1 MKCLS
6 CGNLIPDASTVCP
19 YCNSKV
25 DPVVSVAP
33 VYADNSLT
41 SAPTTPVTPD
51 LPVAQPGM
59 VAPVQAEAPV
69 APVEAPVAPVAPVTP
84 EVAPVVPETPVQPVL
99 PQDQGMVV
107 GSPAPA
113 VQPVVATET
122 PVAPT
127 PTPVVESASVAE
139 PIVPAPAPTTAMVN
153 QGVTPPPFGGEKIAS
168 TIDAP
173 KKKMSKGAL
182 IGIIVAVVVVLVG
195 IGVGVFYYMSQY
207 KSADKRLDTIINTVF
222 KDLVSIKNEEIELGS
237 GSYELSASI
246 SSNDTTVSTKLNGM
260 YAIDINNKIAD
271 YTLNIE
277 SLQFGQELLDAGE
290 LNFELYAEGDRIYF
304 LLQNFYDKYIYVDTE
319 GVFVQEENDK
329 EEEIEIDYQKLV
341 IALRD
346 AVKASF
352 RAANKTQTVGEVKI
366 DGKSTKA
373 NIIEINFNEANG
385 KIMGKALQNSLAN
398 NKVFITEIAKI
409 SGKTEEEVKEA
420 ILGTD
425 EEEEEDELSDLD
437 NLSKTTTV
445 LKIYTAM
452 FGEEFLGA
460 DLTVNTVYDKNHE
473 YYDAEFYEDTK
484 FVVNLFNRGQSF
496 VTVVTSND
504 EKLFELSIEEEYEK
518 NSTEEINTRKI
529 NLSISDK
536 ENGATTFKI
545 EGKTISHLQPKVD
558 KVVVKNVIS
567 ADQMTDADLQGILD
581 KIESYGTL
589 GVLLQSMF
597 GDLTTDL
604 LNPYDTMK
612 ENIMCSSATNCVD
625 NGDGTSTCQVCADEN
640 CTTTNAITCATLE
653 EDYDFDSEF

>member
-59 VAPVQAEAPV
+59 VAPVQSEAPV
-69 APVEAPVAPVAPVTP
+69 APVEAPVTPVAPVTP

-107 GSPAPA
+107 GTPAPA
-113 VQPVVATET
+113 VQPVVAPET
-122 PVAPT
+122 PVAPVA
-127 PTPVVESASVAE
+127 PTPVVESAPVVE

-173 KKKMSKGAL
+173 KKKISKGAL
-182 IGIIVAVVVVLVG
+182 IGIIVAVVVVLAG

-246 SSNDTTVSTKLNGM
+246 SSNDSTVSTKLNGM

-271 YTLNIE
+271 YTLNVE

-290 LNFELYAEGDRIYF
+290 LNFEVYAEGNRVYF

-319 GVFVQEENDK
+319 GVFVEEENDK
-329 EEEIEIDYQKLV
+329 GEKIEIDYQKLV

-366 DGKSTKA
+366 DGKATTA
-373 NIIEINFNEANG
+373 NIIEINFNEANV
-385 KIMGKALQNSLAN
+385 KIMVKALQNSLAN

-409 SGKTEEEVKEA
+409 SGKTEEEVKES
-420 ILGTD
+420 ILGID
-425 EEEEEDELSDLD
+425 EEEKDEVSDLD
-437 NLSKTTTV
+437 TLSKTTTV

-452 FGEEFLGA
+452 FGDELLGA

-473 YYDAEFYEDTK
+473 YYDAELYKDTK
-484 FVVNLFNRGQSF
+484 FVVNVFNRGQTL

-504 EKLFELSIEEEYEK
+504 EKLIEFSIEEGYEK
-518 NSTEEINTRKI
+518 NSTEEINSVKV

-536 ENGATTFKI
+536 ENGATTIKL
-545 EGKTISHLQPKVD
+545 EGKYVSHLQPKVD
-558 KVVVKNVIS
+558 KVVVKNVIN
-567 ADQMTDADLQGILD
+567 AEDMTDADLQGILD
-581 KIESYGTL
+581 KIEGYGTL

-612 ENIMCSSATNCVD
+612 ENMMCSSATNCID
-625 NGDGTSTCQVCADEN
+625 NGDGTSTCQACADEN
-640 CTTTNAITCATLE
+640 CTTTNTITCPTLE